1 LLAHG
6 PKNPWLVDFFIRKVS
21 HFFNNK
27 ILKGGCEVC
36 YFMGQK
42 SCGFVTFFLTCF
54 SLLGSMVILCIE
66 MKKVKKEEMEG
77 K

>member
-1 LLAHG
+1 
-6 PKNPWLVDFFIRKVS
+6 
-21 HFFNNK
+21 
-27 ILKGGCEVC
+27 
-36 YFMGQK
+36 MGQK

-77 K
+77 KWKRNEKNQNQNLHQIISYNPDPHINDF